1 MNNKHFYGGQAVIEG
16 VMIRGKNNCVVAVRN
31 NENTIVLNQIKLP
44 SISKSYLKKIP
55 FIRGFIILVEMMII
69 GYRSLTKS
77 SEIIEEDNLE
87 DISTFNKIFSF
98 VFSTFFLLIILTFF
112 FLVPLFLSDRYVF
125 FNDNFIVNNFIEGMI
140 RFLFFIA
147 YIFLIGLNKDVKR
160 VFAYHGAE
168 HKTIAAY
175 EKELSTKMIASEENI
190 NIIQKY
196 KKEHPRCGT
205 SFLMTVI
212 LVSII
217 VHVFIPREPVA
228 LLYSSRLFLF
238 PIIAALSYEIIR
250 FSSVYSNSM
259 ISKFISYPNLMMQKL
274 TTAEPDDDMVEV
286 AISAI
291 NESIKLDEE
300 NN

>member
-31 NENTIVLNQIKLP
+31 NEDNIILNQIKLP

-55 FIRGFIILVEMMII
+55 LIRGFIILVEMMII

-77 SEIIEEDNLE
+77 SEIIEEDNPE
-87 DISTFNKIFSF
+87 DISTINKIFSF
-98 VFSTFFLLIILTFF
+98 VFSTFFLLIILSFF

-125 FNDNFIVNNFIEGMI
+125 FNDNFIVNNFIEGII

>member
-31 NENTIVLNQIKLP
+31 NENSIVLNQIKLP
-44 SISKSYLKKIP
+44 SISTSYLKKIP

-87 DISTFNKIFSF
+87 DISTINKIFSF

-212 LVSII
+212 VVSII
-217 VHVFIPREPVA
+217 VHVFIPREPVS

>member
-16 VMIRGKNNCVVAVRN
+16 VMIRGKNNCVVEVRN
-31 NENTIVLNQIKLP
+31 NEDNIILNQIKLP

-55 FIRGFIILVEMMII
+55 LIRGFIILVEMMII

-77 SEIIEEDNLE
+77 SEIIEEDNPE
-87 DISTFNKIFSF
+87 DISTINKIFSF

-125 FNDNFIVNNFIEGMI
+125 FNDNFIVNNFIEGII

-175 EKELSTKMIASEENI
+175 EKELSTKLIANKENI
-190 NIIQKY
+190 NKIQKY
-196 KKEHPRCGT
+196 EKEHPRCGT

-217 VHVFIPREPVA
+217 IHVFIPREPVA

-238 PIIAALSYEIIR
+238 PIIAALYYEIIR
-250 FSSVYSNSM
+250 FSSVYYNSM

>member
-31 NENTIVLNQIKLP
+31 NEDNIILNEIKLP

-55 FIRGFIILVEMMII
+55 LIRGFIILVEMMII

-77 SEIIEEDNLE
+77 SEIIEEDNPE
-87 DISTFNKIFSF
+87 EISTINKIFSF

-125 FNDNFIVNNFIEGMI
+125 FNDNFIVNNFIEGII

-196 KKEHPRCGT
+196 RKEHPRCGT

>member
-31 NENTIVLNQIKLP
+31 NEDNIILNQIKLP

-55 FIRGFIILVEMMII
+55 LIRGFIILVEMMII

-77 SEIIEEDNLE
+77 SEIIEEDNPE
-87 DISTFNKIFSF
+87 DISTINKIFSF

-125 FNDNFIVNNFIEGMI
+125 FNDNFIVNNFIEGII

-175 EKELSTKMIASEENI
+175 EKELSTKLIANKENI
-190 NIIQKY
+190 NKIQKY
-196 KKEHPRCGT
+196 EKEHPRCGT

-217 VHVFIPREPVA
+217 IHVFIPREPVA

>member
-31 NENTIVLNQIKLP
+31 NENSIVLNQIKLP

-55 FIRGFIILVEMMII
+55 LIRGFIILVEMMII

-77 SEIIEEDNLE
+77 SEIIEEDNPE
-87 DISTFNKIFSF
+87 DISTINKIFSF
-98 VFSTFFLLIILTFF
+98 VFSTFFLLIILSFF

-125 FNDNFIVNNFIEGMI
+125 FNDNFIVNNFIEGII

-196 KKEHPRCGT
+196 RKEHPRCGT

>member
-31 NENTIVLNQIKLP
+31 NENSIVLNQIKLP

-87 DISTFNKIFSF
+87 DISTINKVFSF
-98 VFSTFFLLIILTFF
+98 LFSTFFLLIILTFF

-125 FNDNFIVNNFIEGMI
+125 FNDNFVVNNFIEGVI

-196 KKEHPRCGT
+196 RKEHPRCGT

>member
-31 NENTIVLNQIKLP
+31 NEDNIILNQIKLP

-55 FIRGFIILVEMMII
+55 LIRGFIILVEMMII

-77 SEIIEEDNLE
+77 SEIIEEDNPE
-87 DISTFNKIFSF
+87 DISTINKIFSF
-98 VFSTFFLLIILTFF
+98 VFSTFFLLIILSFF

-125 FNDNFIVNNFIEGMI
+125 FNDNFIVNNFIEGII

-175 EKELSTKMIASEENI
+175 EKELSTKMIASKENI

-196 KKEHPRCGT
+196 QKEHPRCGT

-212 LVSII
+212 VVSII

>member
-31 NENTIVLNQIKLP
+31 NENSIVLNQIKLP

-87 DISTFNKIFSF
+87 DISTINKIFSF

-250 FSSVYSNSM
+250 FSSIYSNSM

>member
-31 NENTIVLNQIKLP
+31 NENSIVLNQIKLP

-69 GYRSLTKS
+69 GYKSLTKS

-87 DISTFNKIFSF
+87 DISTINKVFSF
-98 VFSTFFLLIILTFF
+98 LFSTFFLLIILTFF

-125 FNDNFIVNNFIEGMI
+125 FNDNFVVNNFIEGVI

-196 KKEHPRCGT
+196 RKEHPRCGT

>member
-44 SISKSYLKKIP
+44 SISTSYLKKIP

-125 FNDNFIVNNFIEGMI
+125 FNDNFVVNNFIEGVI

-196 KKEHPRCGT
+196 RKEHPRCGT

>member
-31 NENTIVLNQIKLP
+31 NENSIVLNQIKLP

-87 DISTFNKIFSF
+87 DISTINKIFSF

-175 EKELSTKMIASEENI
+175 EKELSTKMIASVENI

-212 LVSII
+212 VVSII

>member
-31 NENTIVLNQIKLP
+31 NEDNIILNQIKLP

-55 FIRGFIILVEMMII
+55 LIRGFIILVEMMII

-77 SEIIEEDNLE
+77 SEIIEEDNPE
-87 DISTFNKIFSF
+87 DISTINKIFSF

-125 FNDNFIVNNFIEGMI
+125 FNDNFIVNNFIEGII

-175 EKELSTKMIASEENI
+175 EKELSTKMIANKENI
-190 NIIQKY
+190 NKIQKY
-196 KKEHPRCGT
+196 EKEHPRCGT

-217 VHVFIPREPVA
+217 IHVFIPREPVA

>member
-31 NENTIVLNQIKLP
+31 NENSIVLNQIKLP

-87 DISTFNKIFSF
+87 DISTINKIFSF

-125 FNDNFIVNNFIEGMI
+125 FNDNFIVNNFIEGII

-212 LVSII
+212 VVSII
-217 VHVFIPREPVA
+217 VHVFIPREPVS

>member
-31 NENTIVLNQIKLP
+31 NEDNIILNQIKLP

-55 FIRGFIILVEMMII
+55 LIRGFIILVEMMII

-77 SEIIEEDNLE
+77 SEIIEEDNPE
-87 DISTFNKIFSF
+87 DISTINKIFSF

-125 FNDNFIVNNFIEGMI
+125 FNDNFIVNNFIEGII

-196 KKEHPRCGT
+196 RKEHPRCGT

>member
-212 LVSII
+212 VVSII
-217 VHVFIPREPVA
+217 VHVFIPREPVS

>member
-31 NENTIVLNQIKLP
+31 NENSIVLNQIKLP

-87 DISTFNKIFSF
+87 DISTINKIFSF

>member
-44 SISKSYLKKIP
+44 SISTSYLKKIP

-87 DISTFNKIFSF
+87 DISTINKIFSF

-212 LVSII
+212 VVSII

>member
-31 NENTIVLNQIKLP
+31 NEDNIILNEIKLP

-55 FIRGFIILVEMMII
+55 LIRGFIILVEMMII

-77 SEIIEEDNLE
+77 SEIIEEDNPE
-87 DISTFNKIFSF
+87 EISTINKIFSF

-125 FNDNFIVNNFIEGMI
+125 FNDNFIVNNFIEGII
-140 RFLFFIA
+140 RFLFFIV

-175 EKELSTKMIASEENI
+175 EKELSTKLIANKENI
-190 NIIQKY
+190 NKIQKY
-196 KKEHPRCGT
+196 EKEHPRCGT

-217 VHVFIPREPVA
+217 IHVFIPREPVA

>member
-1 MNNKHFYGGQAVIEG
+1 M
-16 VMIRGKNNCVVAVRN
+16 
-31 NENTIVLNQIKLP
+31 
-44 SISKSYLKKIP
+44 
-55 FIRGFIILVEMMII
+55 
-69 GYRSLTKS
+69 
-77 SEIIEEDNLE
+77 
-87 DISTFNKIFSF
+87 
-98 VFSTFFLLIILTFF
+98 
-112 FLVPLFLSDRYVF
+112 
-125 FNDNFIVNNFIEGMI
+125 
-140 RFLFFIA
+140 
-147 YIFLIGLNKDVKR
+147 NKDVKR

>member
-44 SISKSYLKKIP
+44 SISTSYLKKIP

-212 LVSII
+212 VVSII

>member
-31 NENTIVLNQIKLP
+31 NENNIILNQIKLP

-55 FIRGFIILVEMMII
+55 LIRGFIILVEMMII

-77 SEIIEEDNLE
+77 SEFIEEDNPE
-87 DISTFNKIFSF
+87 DISTINKIFSF
-98 VFSTFFLLIILTFF
+98 VFSTFFLLIILSFF

-125 FNDNFIVNNFIEGMI
+125 FNDNFIVNNFIEGII

-196 KKEHPRCGT
+196 RKEHPRCGT

-217 VHVFIPREPVA
+217 VHVFIPREPVS

-274 TTAEPDDDMVEV
+274 PTAEPDDDMVEV

>member
-31 NENTIVLNQIKLP
+31 NENSIVLNQIKLP

-69 GYRSLTKS
+69 GYKSLTKS

-87 DISTFNKIFSF
+87 DISTINKIFSF

-125 FNDNFIVNNFIEGMI
+125 FNDNFVVNNFIEGVI

-196 KKEHPRCGT
+196 RKEHPRCGT

-250 FSSVYSNSM
+250 FSSIYSNSM

>member
-31 NENTIVLNQIKLP
+31 NEDNIILNEIKLP

-55 FIRGFIILVEMMII
+55 LIRGFIILVEMMII

-77 SEIIEEDNLE
+77 SEIIEEDNPE
-87 DISTFNKIFSF
+87 DISTINKIFSF

-125 FNDNFIVNNFIEGMI
+125 FNDNFIVNNFIEGII

-196 KKEHPRCGT
+196 RKEHPRCGT

>member
-31 NENTIVLNQIKLP
+31 NENSIVLNQIKLP

-125 FNDNFIVNNFIEGMI
+125 FNDNFIVNNFIEGII

-212 LVSII
+212 VVSII

>member
-31 NENTIVLNQIKLP
+31 NEDNIILNQIKLP

-55 FIRGFIILVEMMII
+55 LIRGFIILVEMMII

-77 SEIIEEDNLE
+77 SEIIEEDNPE
-87 DISTFNKIFSF
+87 DISTINKIFSF
-98 VFSTFFLLIILTFF
+98 VFSTFFLLIILSFF

-125 FNDNFIVNNFIEGMI
+125 FNDNFIVNNFIEGII

-196 KKEHPRCGT
+196 RKEHPRCGT

>member
-31 NENTIVLNQIKLP
+31 NEDNIILNEIKLP

-55 FIRGFIILVEMMII
+55 LIRGFIILVEMMII

-77 SEIIEEDNLE
+77 SEIIEEDNPE
-87 DISTFNKIFSF
+87 EISTINKIFSF

-125 FNDNFIVNNFIEGMI
+125 FNDNFIVNNFIEGII

-175 EKELSTKMIASEENI
+175 EKELSTKLIANKENI
-190 NIIQKY
+190 NKIQKY
-196 KKEHPRCGT
+196 EKEHPRCGT

-217 VHVFIPREPVA
+217 IHVFIPREPVA

>member
-31 NENTIVLNQIKLP
+31 NENSIVLNQIKLP

-55 FIRGFIILVEMMII
+55 FIRGFIILIEMMII

-77 SEIIEEDNLE
+77 SEIIEEDDLE
-87 DISTFNKIFSF
+87 DISTINKIFSF

>member
-31 NENTIVLNQIKLP
+31 NENSIVLNQIKLP
-44 SISKSYLKKIP
+44 SISTSYLKKIP

-87 DISTFNKIFSF
+87 DISTINKIFSF

-125 FNDNFIVNNFIEGMI
+125 FNDNFIVNNFIEGII